1 MSIEIDQVQEMDNK
15 TIAEPV
21 QNTAKTSQNEPGKD
35 FESNE
40 YQNTT
45 DEINP
50 ELDQEL
56 QVKLQPILLDS
67 AINALGNTL
76 EKLTSNED
84 INFTEDERKALV
96 DCWTPLLPS
105 VSPLTN
111 AILVTV
117 IILSGKALLY
127 TASKRKLKASDTK
140 ALPVNS
146 EAVKEAID

>member
-1 MSIEIDQVQEMDNK
+1 MIEIEQTQTEEKYNTNSEPK
-15 TIAEPV
+15 EIPENEPV
-21 QNTAKTSQNEPGKD
+21 SQDQLDQDN
-35 FESNE
+35 
-40 YQNTT
+40 Y
-45 DEINP
+45 NP

-76 EKLTSNED
+76 EKLTSLEDMNFDENEH
-84 INFTEDERKALV
+84 KALV
-96 DCWTPLLPS
+96 EAWTPLLPV
-105 VSPLTN
+105 VSPMTN

-127 TASKRKLKASDTK
+127 TAYKKKLNANDNK

>member
-1 MSIEIDQVQEMDNK
+1 MSIEIEQTQVEDKKPLTQPASEDQPASDQDNK
-15 TIAEPV
+15 PDNVENA
-21 QNTAKTSQNEPGKD
+21 
-35 FESNE
+35 
-40 YQNTT
+40 
-45 DEINP
+45 EINP
-50 ELDQEL
+50 EFENEL

-76 EKLTSNED
+76 EKLTNNED

-105 VSPLTN
+105 VSPMTN

-146 EAVKEAID
+146 EVVKEAID

>member
-1 MSIEIDQVQEMDNK
+1 MIEIEQTQTIDNK
-15 TIAEPV
+15 PLPEPV
-21 QNTAKTSQNEPGKD
+21 QNTAKTSQNEPGKEI
-35 FESNE
+35 ESNE
-40 YQNTT
+40 YQNTNS
-45 DEINP
+45 EINP
-50 ELDQEL
+50 ELEQEL

-105 VSPLTN
+105 VSPMTN

-117 IILSGKALLY
+117 IIFSGKGLLY
-127 TASKRKLKASDTK
+127 MANKKKLKPDTK

-146 EAVKEAID
+146 EVVKEAID

>member
-1 MSIEIDQVQEMDNK
+1 MIEIDQVQTADNK
-15 TIAEPV
+15 PLPEPV
-21 QNTAKTSQNEPGKD
+21 QDTAKTSQNEPGKEIED
-35 FESNE
+35 TGYSDTGN
-40 YQNTT
+40 
-45 DEINP
+45 EINP
-50 ELDQEL
+50 ELEAEL